1 MNSPRMSFQIRS
13 WQWAPAWGTAGAGSP
28 PRAPATLKTSSARI
42 WAKTCSGRSVSAT
55 AVLRAHCNTPFKKVA
70 CHQDGHIRLVSQAP
84 GTFELHPAYQH
95 HEYALPGN
103 LQVEETVFVPNI
115 TTPKQAHE
123 HLEMQSPVVYQV
135 IRLQNRATQT
145 VRLRVYDYAQLQGA
159 TPADLAATY
168 DPALGQGALVARN
181 ESHPDWVRIFG
192 VSGLQVRVASWETGF
207 DDREVYET
215 TNMAQ
220 LSNDTSA
227 HGAILGALQ
236 VEVELQPGE
245 STQFAFMTVFSRE
258 GEAKARDMFHAT
270 LDYND
275 ALAKTVSYYNH
286 MAEVSQVL
294 TPDPQINLGMTW
306 AKVNMLRVMAN
317 YPTGPSFTNDPSRS
331 SAVVG
336 RDACWYAAGCDFL
349 LPEFSRVILE
359 ALAARQREDG
369 LILEYYNA
377 VTDERADNG
386 FNINDNT
393 PLFIWAVWHHYKTT
407 NDEGF
412 LQRIYPAV
420 WKAGQCILRA
430 RDTELEEIP
439 AERKHG
445 LVTCTVRGVEV
456 YGIAGWRN
464 IIPNYTLNG
473 AVTEINAECALAL
486 RVAAPHLA
494 EARGTPES
502 QADARAF
509 RAAGEALTEAK

>member
-1 MNSPRMSFQIRS
+1 M
-13 WQWAPAWGTAGAGSP
+13 
-28 PRAPATLKTSSARI
+28 
-42 WAKTCSGRSVSAT
+42 
-55 AVLRAHCNTPFKKVA
+55 
-70 CHQDGHIRLVSQAP
+70 
-84 GTFELHPAYQH
+84 
-95 HEYALPGN
+95 
-103 LQVEETVFVPNI
+103 
-115 TTPKQAHE
+115 
-123 HLEMQSPVVYQV
+123 
-135 IRLQNRATQT
+135 
-145 VRLRVYDYAQLQGA
+145 
-159 TPADLAATY
+159 
-168 DPALGQGALVARN
+168 
-181 ESHPDWVRIFG
+181 
-192 VSGLQVRVASWETGF
+192 
-207 DDREVYET
+207 YET
-215 TNMAQ
+215 TNVGQ
-220 LSNDTSA
+220 LRNDTSA
-227 HGAILGALQ
+227 SGPILGALQ
-236 VEVELQPGE
+236 VDIHLQPGE
-245 STQFAFMTVFSRE
+245 STQFAFLTVFSHE
-258 GEAKARDMFHAT
+258 GENKARQIYHAA
-270 LDYND
+270 LDYNYT
-275 ALAKTVSYYNH
+275 LAQTVAYYNRL
-286 MAEVSQVL
+286 AGVSQVL
-294 TPDPQINLGMTW
+294 TPDQQVNLGVTW

-317 YPTGPSFTNDPSRS
+317 YPTGPAFTNDPSLS

-336 RDACWYAAGCDFL
+336 RDACWFSVGCDFL
-349 LPEFSRVILE
+349 LPEFSRALLD

-369 LILEYYNA
+369 LIVEYYNA

-486 RVAAPHLA
+486 RAAARLA

-502 QADARAF
+502 QADANIF
-509 RAAGEALTEAK
+509 RQAGEALVEAINTHLINPETGLYYLNIDLDGNVHTDVTADELYPVMFEVAPDEVAFRIISRLNFPDFWTPAGIRTVSRMSPSYDPYCQWG